1 MTVESERDLGEMFRD
16 GLTMRFLVMVASVTL
31 LIAIL
36 GIAVYWLTW
45 SGEAVEVRA
54 SLSVSDA
61 LNMGDSEFE
70 LVVGPRA
77 FVFPEDHGPHP
88 EYALEWWYYTGNLK
102 TAEGRRFGYELTFFR
117 RGIETGGV
125 ERSSEWA
132 TEQIYFA
139 HFALTDV
146 ENEEFYAFERYS
158 RDALGLTGAV
168 GSPFRVWI
176 EDWSASGGD
185 GGVLPMRLKAS
196 DENVA
201 IDLVL
206 NNEKDIV
213 LHGKG
218 GYARK
223 GSRPGEASYYYS
235 MTRMPTT
242 GVVSVEGRSH
252 SVSGLSW
259 LDREWSS
266 AQLSEDHVGWDWF
279 ALQLSDGR
287 DIMYYQLR
295 PRYGIVD
302 SFDLGTLV
310 GADGSHS
317 PLGAADVRIEVLD
330 HWESPLGGTYPSRWR
345 FRIPSEDLDIK
356 ITPYISDQE
365 LDTLVR
371 YWEGAV
377 QVEGTA
383 NGRPISG
390 SGYVELTGYAESPSP

>member
-1 MTVESERDLGEMFRD
+1 
-16 GLTMRFLVMVASVTL
+16 MRFLVTAASLALITVALGAGVYL
-31 LIAIL
+31 L
-36 GIAVYWLTW
+36 TQP
-45 SGEAVEVRA
+45 GEAVEVRA

-61 LNMGDSEFE
+61 LSIDDSGFQFAA
-70 LVVGPRA
+70 GPRE

-88 EYALEWWYYTGNLK
+88 EYALEWWYYTGNLQ
-102 TAEGRRFGYELTFFR
+102 TSEGRRFGYELTFFR
-117 RGIETGGV
+117 RGVGTGDA

-146 ENEEFYAFERYS
+146 ENDEFYAFERYS
-158 RDALGLTGAV
+158 RDALGLAGAV

-176 EDWSASGGD
+176 EDWSASGVD
-185 GGVLPMRLKAS
+185 GGVLPMRLKAG

-201 IDLVL
+201 VDLVL
-206 NNEKDIV
+206 NSEKPII
-213 LHGKG
+213 LHGEG
-218 GYARK
+218 GYTRK
-223 GSRPGEASYYYS
+223 GSGPGEASYYYS

-266 AQLSEDHVGWDWF
+266 AQLSDDYVGWDWF

-295 PRYGIVD
+295 PRDGVGNG
-302 SFDLGTLV
+302 FDLGALV
-310 GADGSHS
+310 AAGGSYS
-317 PLGAADVRIEVLD
+317 PLGAADVNIQVLD

-345 FRIPSEDLDIK
+345 FRIPGESLDIQ

-365 LDTLVR
+365 LDTVVR

-377 QVEGTA
+377 RIEGTA
-383 NGRPISG
+383 NRRSVGG
-390 SGYVELTGYAESPSP
+390 SGYVELTGYAE

>member
-1 MTVESERDLGEMFRD
+1 M
-16 GLTMRFLVMVASVTL
+16 
-31 LIAIL
+31 
-36 GIAVYWLTW
+36 
-45 SGEAVEVRA
+45 RA

-61 LNMGDSEFE
+61 LSMDDSGFEFAT
-70 LVVGPRA
+70 GPRE
-77 FVFPEDHGPHP
+77 FVFPKDHGPHP
-88 EYALEWWYYTGNLK
+88 EYALEWWYYTGNLN
-102 TAEGRRFGYELTFFR
+102 TSEGRRFGYELTFFR
-117 RGIETGGV
+117 RGVGTGGV

-146 ENEEFYAFERYS
+146 ENDEFYAFERFS
-158 RDALGLTGAV
+158 RDALGLAGA
-168 GSPFRVWI
+168 SATPFRVWI
-176 EDWSASGGD
+176 EDWSASGAD
-185 GGVLPMRLKAS
+185 GGILPMRLKAN

-206 NNEKDIV
+206 NSEKPIV
-213 LHGKG
+213 LHGEG

-223 GSRPGEASYYYS
+223 GSGSGEAYYYYS

-242 GVVSVEGRSH
+242 GNVSVEGRSH

-266 AQLSEDHVGWDWF
+266 AQLSDDHVGWDWF

-295 PRYGIVD
+295 PRRGEAND
-302 SFDLGTLV
+302 FDLGTLV
-310 GADGSHS
+310 AMDGSYS
-317 PLGAADVRIEVLD
+317 SLNANDVSIEVLD
-330 HWESPLGGTYPSRWR
+330 QWQSPVGGTYPSRWR
-345 FRIPSEDLDIK
+345 LQIPSKGLDIE

-365 LDTLVR
+365 LDTVVR

-377 QVEGTA
+377 RIEGTA

-390 SGYVELTGYAESPSP
+390 SGYVELTGYAESLSP